1 MTGFDAVNKVYD
13 ELSLLTLSLQGGIYQ
28 FAKPATIEEPE
39 FIVINVLPVPETVLQ
54 KTHVNLN
61 IFVQDVAPGT
71 PDNGRLS
78 ELLNEVYSQFPFGKA
93 GDDIQVFKERTA
105 IIEDG
110 DYERHYVNVRLT
122 VLSLN
127 N

>member
-1 MTGFDAVNKVYD
+1 MTGFDAVNKVYE
-13 ELSLLTLSLQGGIYQ
+13 ELSLLTLSLQGGIYR

-61 IFVQDVAPGT
+61 IFVQDVLPGI

-78 ELLNEVYSQFPFGKA
+78 KLFDEVYSQFPFGKA

-110 DYERHYVNVRLT
+110 EYERHYVNVRLT

>member
-1 MTGFDAVNKVYD
+1 MTGFDAVNKVFD
-13 ELSLLTLSLQGGIYQ
+13 ELSLLNLSLQGGIYR

-39 FIVINVLPVPETVLQ
+39 FIVINVLPVPETILQ

-78 ELLNEVYSQFPFGKA
+78 ELLNEVYTQFPFAKA

-105 IIEDG
+105 IIDDG

-127 N
+127 K